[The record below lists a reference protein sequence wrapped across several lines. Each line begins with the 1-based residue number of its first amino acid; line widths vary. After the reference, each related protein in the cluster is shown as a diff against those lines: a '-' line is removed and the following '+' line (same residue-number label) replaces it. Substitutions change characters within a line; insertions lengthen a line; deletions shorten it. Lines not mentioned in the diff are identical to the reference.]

1 MASRDW
7 TPPAPTDG
15 LGEIRRSLPRSQED
29 PSRDLGEFR
38 PVSWLI
44 PLVPAFAWLGV
55 RAVRQ
60 LHGMSRWHLLYALCI
75 VVVAVGYFNVMEIRR
90 IITLLSG

>member
-1 MASRDW
+1 MNFV
-7 TPPAPTDG
+7 
-15 LGEIRRSLPRSQED
+15 
-29 PSRDLGEFR
+29 EFR
-38 PVSWLI
+38 PVYWLI

-75 VVVAVGYFNVMEIRR
+75 VVVSFGYWNVIEIRR
-90 IITLLSG
+90 LIAILRR